1 MDPSSASLQN
11 ILHAVLW
18 KNRVNRDDIT
28 IYFEEV
34 PGHVG
39 LEVSHQND
47 TLTMTALV
55 PGINQDSTVLFLVED
70 YLSGMDGVSCEAN

>member
-1 MDPSSASLQN
+1 MDPSSAPLQN

-18 KNRVNRDDIT
+18 KNRVDRDEIT
-28 IYFEEV
+28 VYFEEV
-34 PGHVG
+34 SGHVG

-47 TLTMTALV
+47 TLTTTARI
-55 PGINQDSTVLFLVED
+55 PGITQDSTVLFLVED